1 MLSSSVHE
9 NSPRGTLVS
18 KISVSDPDNNGPRG
32 TWQNHTCKILN
43 IANIPFFVNGTS
55 NSLLVAGDLN
65 YEKTKSYNYINLRC
79 RDNGK
84 PPLSV
89 DKIVRVNVTDV
100 NEKPYDITLSNNEVA
115 ENAGIVTV
123 GLLDTADPDNEQTVV
138 QTFSYTIVSPA
149 GNIPFV
155 IDIDALNTSRS
166 LDYETKTSWLL
177 EIKSTDNKG
186 KPILIFQKHDF
197 IIDSS
202 CLDLG
207 HRSCVRSQRRHLR
220 MPLLS

>member
-1 MLSSSVHE
+1 MLSSSVQE

-18 KISVSDPDNNGPRG
+18 KILVSDPDNNGPRG

-43 IANIPFFVNGTS
+43 VANIAFIVNGTS

-65 YEKTKSYNYINLRC
+65 YEKTKSYNIDLRC

-89 DKIVRVNVTDV
+89 DKTVRVNVTDV
-100 NEKPYDITLSNNEVA
+100 NEKPYDITISNNEVA

-123 GLLDTADPDNEQTVV
+123 GMLDTADPDNEQTVV
-138 QTFSYTIVSPA
+138 HAFTYSIASPA

-155 IDIDALNTSRS
+155 LDSGALNTSRS
-166 LDYETKTSWLL
+166 LDYETKNTWLL
-177 EIKSTDNKG
+177 EIKSADNKG
-186 KPILIFQKHDF
+186 KPILILQEHDF
-197 IIDSS
+197 IILHMS
-202 CLDLG
+202 
-207 HRSCVRSQRRHLR
+207 
-220 MPLLS
+220 